1 MSKDCKDCE
10 YFGGYNC
17 SDGTP
22 YCDYDGGYECCPYNN
37 ETGTT
42 EKKTE
47 NGIRVEIDCGF
58 MSDFIRETIIN
69 TSANIAT
76 KLVNA
81 EISKIVTES
90 YKAEIQEM
98 TKRAIEETV
107 EKQVSDF
114 MSGSITVGGG
124 WMEPERTLTRT
135 EYMSELV
142 QKELGKRFN
151 EDSLKKE
158 AKKETES
165 AINAFSRKLKDEI
178 NMGIKQYFDAATRS
192 VLTENVVSML
202 MNNDTYKRLSD
213 SMQTFLPTGESK

>member
-10 YFGGYNC
+10 YFDGYDH

-22 YCDYDGGYECCPYNN
+22 YCDCDGGYECCPYNN
-37 ETGTT
+37 ETGTI

-47 NGIRVEIDCGF
+47 NGIKVEIDCGF
-58 MSDFIRETIIN
+58 MSDFIRETIVN
-69 TSANIAT
+69 TSTSIAT
-76 KLVNA
+76 KLANA
-81 EISKIVTES
+81 EISKIVTET
-90 YKAEIQEM
+90 YKSEIQEI
-98 TKRAIEETV
+98 TKRAIEGTV

-142 QKELGKRFN
+142 QNELGKRFD
-151 EDSLKKE
+151 EDSIKKSAKRE
-158 AKKETES
+158 AEN
-165 AINAFSRKLKDEI
+165 AINVFSKKLKDEI

-213 SMQTFLPTGESK
+213 SMQTFLPTGESE

>member
-1 MSKDCKDCE
+1 MSKDCKNCE
-10 YFGGYNC
+10 YFDGYDS

-22 YCDYDGGYECCPYNN
+22 LCNFDGGYAYCPYNN
-37 ETGTT
+37 EAVTIERKTGD
-42 EKKTE
+42 
-47 NGIRVEIDCGF
+47 GIKVEIDCGF

-69 TSANIAT
+69 TSTSVASE
-76 KLVNA
+76 LVNS
-81 EISKIVTES
+81 EISKIVTET
-90 YKAEIQEM
+90 YKKEIQEM
-98 TKRAIEETV
+98 TRRAIEVTV

-114 MSGSITVGGG
+114 MDGNITIGGG

-142 QKELGKRFN
+142 QKELGKRFD
-151 EDSLKKE
+151 EDILKKSAKKE
-158 AKKETES
+158 AES

>member
-1 MSKDCKDCE
+1 MSKDCKNCE
-10 YFGGYNC
+10 YFIEYDS

-22 YCDYDGGYECCPYNN
+22 
-37 ETGTT
+37 
-42 EKKTE
+42 
-47 NGIRVEIDCGF
+47 F
-58 MSDFIRETIIN
+58 
-69 TSANIAT
+69 
-76 KLVNA
+76 
-81 EISKIVTES
+81 
-90 YKAEIQEM
+90 
-98 TKRAIEETV
+98 EETV

-114 MSGSITVGGG
+114 MAGSITIGGG

-142 QKELGKRFN
+142 QKELGKRFD
-151 EDSLKKE
+151 EDILKKSAKEE
-158 AKKETES
+158 AEI

-213 SMQTFLPTGESK
+213 SMKTFLPAGESK